1 MFSGAHGSG
10 VDVMVAVGVMG
21 VEVGVGGFAVEL
33 GGGEA
38 MITTCSQAET
48 SGSITRSIARKNRD
62 NFFMDRLS
70 STKVKDGF
78 ASRPVV
84 DYIL

>member
-21 VEVGVGGFAVEL
+21 VDVGVGGFAVEL

-38 MITTCSQAET
+38 MIITCSQAEI
-48 SGSITRSIARKNRD
+48 SGSITRSIARKNRG
-62 NFFMDRLS
+62 NFFMRQTFFYKSEGRL
-70 STKVKDGF
+70 VKP
-78 ASRPVV
+78 SCC
-84 DYIL
+84 